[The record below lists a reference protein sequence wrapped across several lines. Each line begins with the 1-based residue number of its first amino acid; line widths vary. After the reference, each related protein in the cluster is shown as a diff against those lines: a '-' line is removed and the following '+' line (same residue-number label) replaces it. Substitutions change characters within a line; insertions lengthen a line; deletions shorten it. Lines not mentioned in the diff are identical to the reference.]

1 MKIINEIFRQKKLMN
16 LLEETREVNSVI
28 FGDDVIDLIDK
39 KNFKEIPQLTSKN
52 LKLKDLISILKTMEP
67 DNEVQNIFFSIGKND
82 KFENDELV
90 DILSFRLKHV
100 FPNAKINVVKPI
112 LGDQDVSNIS
122 DTELPTESKV
132 KSFYDEFKN
141 NDISVIGNYN
151 VLQGGSKQKEKKIN
165 SLENEIFQKIFTDE
179 NSSDFEDVNINKLNV
194 DIPGSDETDFDT
206 IYEFLNR
213 FEKIAKSDN
222 EYKKNMNTGFRPDIE
237 QIQIALKF
245 LDQNNTD
252 LEVTGSYDF
261 ATEEAIE
268 DYQRN
273 NKLEVNGIADK
284 ETLDEMLF
292 DLRAKGFDE
301 MDLSKYIKSISDE
314 THVKTSSDLS
324 NTIDTEKEKIKDNVK
339 TALVGAGVVG
349 GAAAGLAGINK
360 LIDSSVNIR
369 KYPSNIVDQFK
380 KIPGVDFNKFKSEVE
395 SIGIPVDIAVR
406 QLYSE
411 SAFSPDIMYCNRR
424 SSAGAMGIA
433 QFMPTTWPSYGRGGD
448 PCKVSDALPAYV
460 KLMSELVDK
469 FNGRLDLAMAG
480 YNGGP
485 NRSALR
491 DALKNNTPFTDL
503 KGKIPEE
510 SYNYTLSILQP

>member
-39 KNFKEIPQLTSKN
+39 KNFKQLPQLTGKN
-52 LKLKDLISILKTMEP
+52 LKIKDLISSLKSMSP

-82 KFENDELV
+82 KFENDELI
-90 DILSFRLKHV
+90 DILAFRLKNT

-112 LGDQDVSNIS
+112 LGDQDVSNVS
-122 DTELPTESKV
+122 DVALPTESKV
-132 KSFYDEFKN
+132 KSFYNEFKN
-141 NDISVIGNYN
+141 NNIGVVGNYD
-151 VLQGGSKQKEKKIN
+151 VLQGGSKNQQQKIN
-165 SLENEIFQKIFTDE
+165 SLENEIFQKIFSDE
-179 NSSDFEDVNINKLNV
+179 NSSDFENVDFKKINV

-245 LDQNNTD
+245 LDQNNTNLEITGNYD
-252 LEVTGSYDF
+252 L

-268 DYQRN
+268 YFQRD

-292 DLRAKGFDE
+292 DLKAKGFDE
-301 MDLSKYIKSISDE
+301 MDLSKYIKLLSDE
-314 THVKTSSDLS
+314 TYIKTSSDLPS
-324 NTIDTEKEKIKDNVK
+324 IIKPDNSDVIK
-339 TALVGAGVVG
+339 TT
-349 GAAAGLAGINK
+349 AGLAGGTYLANK
-360 LIDSSVNIR
+360 ITNSGVTLRN
-369 KYPSNIVDQFK
+369 YPSNIVDQFK
-380 KIPGVDFNKFKSEVE
+380 KIPGVDFNKFKSDVE
-395 SIGIPVDIAVR
+395 SIGIPVEIAVR
-406 QLYSE
+406 QLYTE
-411 SAFSPDIMYCNRR
+411 SSFSPDVISCKRR
-424 SSAGAMGIA
+424 SSSGAMGIA
-433 QFMPTTWPSYGRGGD
+433 QFMPKTWPSYGKGGD
-448 PCKVSDALPAYV
+448 PCKVSDAIPAYV
-460 KLMSELVDK
+460 RLMSELVRK

-491 DALKNNTPFTDL
+491 DALKNNTPFTEL

-510 SYNYTLSILQP
+510 SYKYASSILQP